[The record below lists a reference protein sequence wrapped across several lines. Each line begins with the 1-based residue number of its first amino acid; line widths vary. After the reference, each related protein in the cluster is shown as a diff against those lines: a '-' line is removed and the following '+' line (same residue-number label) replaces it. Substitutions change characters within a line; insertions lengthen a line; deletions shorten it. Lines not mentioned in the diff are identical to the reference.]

1 MSMKDSLN
9 FFLLCLF
16 VSLLLE
22 SCVSENERRLEETLV
37 FAGDNRAELE
47 KVLFHYQHDSLKLEA
62 ARFLLIHMK
71 DRHSYRGE
79 GIDSVRQALIETSRQ
94 QGFMERRR
102 RDKWR
107 AFSYVGSPKVYDAQ
121 VIKADYLIENIDLA
135 FEAWKQ
141 RGWDKY
147 CPFDVFCNYL
157 LPYWVGDEIPDCWRR
172 VYRERFQPVLDSLYR
187 GTDIVVAVDS
197 LQSYLQRNMNF
208 CYNNDFSFPHAG
220 GLFILEH
227 GIGACR
233 EETDFMVYLLRA
245 LGIPVAV
252 DRYIYSPDT
261 FLAHSWNVF
270 RDTTGHFI
278 PAELQRTG
286 VTREWVNHRCK
297 GKVYRAFSVPQEQSS
312 IFGNRLKDVT
322 TDYYPAN
329 EIRIPGI
336 QSSNGKGLIG
346 VFSMNGWI
354 PIGEYKR
361 RGGEAWVENIEIGQI
376 YQPLV
381 QTGAGWKE
389 SGYPFIAQTDGTVL
403 SLVPDTTQW
412 ESVRLVRKHPLT
424 QYWVRQ
430 MREMD
435 GVRFLGNNTPEL
447 KNAELLAVSVFDS
460 IYNRECRLLVSAKR
474 KYRYLWVC
482 PPVGKRLNMAELAIY
497 ADSSCNRRLD
507 CRVETC
513 APPVYNLKEYSIE
526 KAFDGQNL
534 TRYESGREDA
544 PCMLDLKTPKQI
556 GGIIYVPRND
566 DNYVSP
572 GDYYELFYQNGAKG
586 WVSLGTKVAESDYL
600 EYEHVP
606 AGALLWL
613 HNRTKGVEEQVFSWK
628 DGKQAFSFRLK

>member
-1 MSMKDSLN
+1 MI
-9 FFLLCLF
+9 
-16 VSLLLE
+16 
-22 SCVSENERRLEETLV
+22 R
-37 FAGDNRAELE
+37 
-47 KVLFHYQHDSLKLEA
+47 
-62 ARFLLIHMK
+62 
-71 DRHSYRGE
+71 
-79 GIDSVRQALIETSRQ
+79 
-94 QGFMERRR
+94 
-102 RDKWR
+102 
-107 AFSYVGSPKVYDAQ
+107 P
-121 VIKADYLIENIDLA
+121 
-135 FEAWKQ
+135 
-141 RGWDKY
+141 
-147 CPFDVFCNYL
+147 
-157 LPYWVGDEIPDCWRR
+157 
-172 VYRERFQPVLDSLYR
+172 
-187 GTDIVVAVDS
+187 
-197 LQSYLQRNMNF
+197 
-208 CYNNDFSFPHAG
+208 
-220 GLFILEH
+220 
-227 GIGACR
+227 
-233 EETDFMVYLLRA
+233 
-245 LGIPVAV
+245 
-252 DRYIYSPDT
+252 
-261 FLAHSWNVF
+261 
-270 RDTTGHFI
+270 HFI
-278 PAELQRTG
+278 PTELQRTG

-297 GKVYRAFSVPQEQSS
+297 GKVYRAFSVPQEQTS

-361 RGGEAWVENIEIGQI
+361 RDGKAWVENIEIGQI

-381 QTGAGWKE
+381 QTRAGWKE
-389 SGYPFIAQTDGTVL
+389 SGYPFMAQADGTVL

-447 KNAELLAVSVFDS
+447 KNAELLAVSVCDS

-497 ADSSCNRRLD
+497 ADSSYNRRSD

-534 TRYESGREDA
+534 TRYESGREDV

-572 GDYYELFYQNGAKG
+572 GDYYELFYQNGTKG

-613 HNRTKGVEEQVFSWK
+613 HNWTKGVEEQVFRWK
-628 DGKQAFSFRLK
+628 DGKQASSFRLK

>member
-1 MSMKDSLN
+1 MNMKNNLY
-9 FFLLCLF
+9 FFILCFF
-16 VSLLLE
+16 VSILLE
-22 SCVSENERRLEETLV
+22 SCVSDNERRLEETLV
-37 FAGDNRAELE
+37 FAGENRTELE
-47 KVLFHYQHDSLKLEA
+47 KVLLHYQDDSLKLEA

-71 DRHSYRGE
+71 DRHSYRGA

-94 QGFMERRR
+94 QGFMERGR

-107 AFSYVGSPKVYDAQ
+107 SYSYAGSPKVYDAQ

-135 FEAWKQ
+135 FEAWQQ

-147 CPFDVFCNYL
+147 CPFDDFCNYL

-172 VYRERFQPVLDSLYR
+172 IYRERFQPVLDSLYQ

-220 GLFILEH
+220 GIFILEH
-227 GIGACR
+227 CIGTCR
-233 EETDFMVYLLRA
+233 EETDFLVYLLRA

-278 PAELQRTG
+278 PTELQRTG
-286 VTREWVNHRCK
+286 VTREWVNYRSK

-312 IFGNRLKDVT
+312 IFGTLLKDVT
-322 TDYYPAN
+322 IDYYPAN
-329 EIRIPGI
+329 EIRIAGI
-336 QSSNGKGLIG
+336 QGSAGEGLIG

-354 PIGEYKR
+354 PIGGYR
-361 RGGEAWVENIEIGQI
+361 WHDGETLAENIEIEQI

-381 QTGAGWKE
+381 QTVAGWKE
-389 SGYPFIAQTDGTVL
+389 SGYPFIPQADGTML

-412 ESVRLVRKHPLT
+412 ESIRLVRKHPLT

-435 GVRFLGNNTPEL
+435 GVRFFGNNTPDF
-447 KNAELLAVSVFDS
+447 KNAELLAVSVCDS
-460 IYNRECRLLVSAKR
+460 TYSRECRLVVSAKR

-482 PPVGKRLNMAELAIY
+482 PPVGKRLNMAEVAIY
-497 ADSSCNRRLD
+497 ADSSCSKKLD
-507 CRVETC
+507 CRVEAC
-513 APPVYNLKEYSIE
+513 APPVYNLKEYSID

-534 TRYESGREDA
+534 TRYESGKEDV
-544 PCMLDLKTPKQI
+544 PCMLDLKTSTLI
-556 GGIIYVPRND
+556 SGIIYVPRND

-572 GDYYELFYQNGAKG
+572 GDYYELFYQGGARG
-586 WVSLGTKVAESDYL
+586 WISLGAKVAEFDYL
-600 EYEHVP
+600 EYNHVP

-613 HNRTKGVEEQVFSWK
+613 HNRTKGVEEQVFCWK
-628 DGKQAFSFRLK
+628 EGKQVFNYRLK